1 MSLTED
7 PREGCL
13 CGTATRGPVRSVSS
27 SAAPELRVSLAGPCG
42 GDGDPVP
49 AFTGTAVLT
58 ATITISEIRF
68 DPHNAPCSSA
78 EPKRAQVVVVF
89 VPKVRAIWR
98 VYNTLSHHHPVAV
111 WIVLGYS
118 KLADKLSI
126 CISACVS
133 SEGCKGA
140 VVGVRECPHHWIDGR
155 LHVPMSRV
163 SVHLRGVASW
173 SRAGGMGRRSG
184 RLVIFIHDKFLNY
197 VLCIVCGP
205 KRWPLPADLVY
216 FGGKKE
222 ALGTPPFFLFRP
234 VHRVRGGKVAI
245 AS

>member
-1 MSLTED
+1 MTWIMNDRSLFRDPWGREDCADWVTED

-13 CGTATRGPVRSVSS
+13 CGTVTRGPVTSVSS
-27 SAAPELRVSLAGPCG
+27 SEAPDLRVWLAGSSG
-42 GDGDPVP
+42 GHGDAVP

-89 VPKVRAIWR
+89 VTKVRAIWR

-126 CISACVS
+126 YICACES
-133 SEGCKGA
+133 SEGCKCAVIGA
-140 VVGVRECPHHWIDGR
+140 RERIHHWID
-155 LHVPMSRV
+155 
-163 SVHLRGVASW
+163 
-173 SRAGGMGRRSG
+173 
-184 RLVIFIHDKFLNY
+184 D
-197 VLCIVCGP
+197 
-205 KRWPLPADLVY
+205 D
-216 FGGKKE
+216 
-222 ALGTPPFFLFRP
+222 
-234 VHRVRGGKVAI
+234 
-245 AS
+245 